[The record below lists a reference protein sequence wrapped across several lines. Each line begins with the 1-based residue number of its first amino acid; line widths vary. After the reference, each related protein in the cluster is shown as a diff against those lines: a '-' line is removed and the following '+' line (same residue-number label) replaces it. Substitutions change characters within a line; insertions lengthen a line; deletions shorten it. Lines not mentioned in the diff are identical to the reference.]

1 MKILFVIPGQ
11 QHIYAK
17 MHAPAQIHMGVA
29 YLASA
34 IEDISDVTII
44 DMDAE
49 GLDSQG
55 YADRISGQGFDLI
68 GVTVTTPTF
77 YGSSQIARITREISP
92 DTVIMFGGSHPTLMP
107 YETIANPDVDI
118 VVSGEGEESVR
129 EIVLTLEKERDLHDI
144 KGILFRRKTDNQVID
159 NGKRPQRVPEGLD
172 NLKFP
177 ARHLFRMQSYTYPDA
192 LYPFVAPLITSRGC
206 PGRCTYCNTHTLYGG
221 KVQFRSSKNVVDE
234 IEMLVKGGV
243 QEIHIWDDNFATKRN
258 RVFEICDEIQKR
270 GIQIPIAFPAG
281 IRADYLDRDVLMA
294 LKDMGTYS
302 LAVGVES
309 GDQGILDLC
318 KKRITLQQIEEVFN
332 LAHECGLEIWAFFM
346 FGLPG
351 ETPDTIRKT
360 IAFAHKLKPDVAKF
374 HILKPYPGSEVYDW
388 LNERGLILSKDYD
401 AFGIHG
407 PPVHRL
413 EALSPDEMVEWQK
426 YAYRSFYF
434 NCQMI
439 IKQILR
445 IKTINRLKLN
455 VKAGVDLIRMNITK

>member
-1 MKILFVIPGQ
+1 MKVAFIIPGQ
-11 QHIYAK
+11 KHIYAK
-17 MHAPAQIHMGVA
+17 MHPPSQIHMGIA

-34 IEDISDVTII
+34 IEDISEVTII

-49 GLDSQG
+49 GLEIQG
-55 YADRISGQGFDLI
+55 YADRISNQGFDLI

-77 YGSSQIARITREISP
+77 YGSCKIARITREISP
-92 DTVIMFGGSHPTLMP
+92 ETVIMFGGSHPTLMP
-107 YETIANPDVDI
+107 HETINNPDVDI
-118 VVSGEGEESVR
+118 VVCGEGEESVR
-129 EIVLTLEKERDLHDI
+129 EIVLTLEREKVFDDI
-144 KGILFRRKTDNQVID
+144 KGIIFRRKTDDQIVD
-159 NGKRPQRVPEGLD
+159 NGKRPIRGPEGLD
-172 NLKFP
+172 SLKFP
-177 ARHLFRMQSYTYPDA
+177 ARHLFRNQQYTYPDA
-192 LYPFVAPLITSRGC
+192 LYSSVAPLITSRGC

-234 IEMLVKGGV
+234 IALLVEKGV
-243 QEIHIWDDNFATKRN
+243 QEIHIWDDNFATKRS
-258 RVFEICDEIQKR
+258 RVFEIRDEILKR

-281 IRADYLDRDVLMA
+281 IRADYLDREVLLA

-318 KKRITLQQIEEVFN
+318 KKRVTLQKIEEVFN
-332 LAHECGLEIWAFFM
+332 IARECGLETWAFFM

-351 ETPDTIRKT
+351 ETPDTIKKT
-360 IAFAHKLKPDVAKF
+360 IAFAHLLKPDVAKF

-388 LNERGLILSKDYD
+388 LDERGLILSKDFN

-413 EALSPDEMVEWQK
+413 EAISPDEMVEGQK
-426 YAYRSFYF
+426 RAYRSFYF
-434 NCQMI
+434 NPRTI

-445 IKTINRLKLN
+445 IKTLNRLRLN
-455 VKAGVDLIRMNITK
+455 INAGIDLIRMNIT